1 MSAYVIAQ
9 INIHDPEEYKNY
21 IKGFRAMFGGYKGE
35 VLVVEEAPQVL
46 EGEWPYTRTAIIRF
60 EDEAEAKRWY
70 NSPEYKAT
78 AKHRFT
84 SATTNLILARGLN

>member
-9 INIHDPEEYKNY
+9 INIHDPEEYKSY

-70 NSPEYKAT
+70 NSPEYKAA

-84 SATTNLILARGLN
+84 SATTNLILARGLS